1 MGFSFMAIKLYLF
14 YIRICLISLA
24 LGFFNLSASSFA
36 SSTFKEYCESTKC
49 YYGNVG
55 LGVGGYSFSAKDSDF
70 GSSVGYLYAGGG
82 FVHNQRIKLDTDV
95 RIGGGRNTLQGS
107 NFPTSFATSLNAI
120 FIDFTAKLGRNV
132 LSKQI
137 PLFINFTLGLTFN
150 TPHKKN
156 FGYVKALLGVE
167 IDGQIALAPNLLLS
181 YGAGYGWLVMG
192 YTYANPAVF
201 GYYRNNEIAESR
213 SIRNFELNANV
224 GVSYKFENDYIVFIR
239 AVGRFQHINA
249 SETIT
254 YDNMPLRYPASSN
267 YAGMLEMG
275 VEF

>member
-1 MGFSFMAIKLYLF
+1 MATY
-14 YIRICLISLA
+14 
-24 LGFFNLSASSFA
+24 LSAASFA
-36 SSTFKEYCESTKC
+36 SSTFKEYCEVKKC

-55 LGVGGYSFSAKDSDF
+55 LGVGSYSFNALDSDF

-82 FVHNQRIKLDTDV
+82 FIHNQRIKFDTDV
-95 RIGGGRNTLQGS
+95 RIGGGRNTLQGN
-107 NFPTSFATSLNAI
+107 NFPASFATSLNAI
-120 FIDFTAKLGRNV
+120 FVDFTAKLGKNV
-132 LSKQI
+132 LSKQT
-137 PLFINFTLGLTFN
+137 PLFINFTLGLTLN

-156 FGYVKALLGVE
+156 FGYVQALLGIE
-167 IDGQIALAPNLLLS
+167 IDGQVPLASNLILS

-192 YTYANPAVF
+192 YTYSKPVAF
-201 GYYRNNEIAESR
+201 RYYQSNEIAESR
-213 SIRNFELNANV
+213 SIGNFELNANV
-224 GVSYKFENDYIVFIR
+224 GVSYKFENDYVVFIR

-254 YDNMPLRYPASSN
+254 YDNTPLRYPANNN